1 MELKFKDVLI
11 KKEVKCILITKEIMD
26 YLFKKFKE
34 NNTKDTLIPELNL
47 TITYAVPETKD
58 IKRFIRIEGHYSRL
72 YENCYLI
79 YDYECNEY
87 YQEPIKEFNKMKI
100 K

>member
-11 KKEVKCILITKEIMD
+11 KKEVKSILITKEIMD
-26 YLFKKFKE
+26 YFFKKFKE

-47 TITYAVPETKD
+47 TITYAVPANKD
-58 IKRFIRIEGHYSRL
+58 IERFIRIEGHYSRL

-79 YDYECNEY
+79 YDCELCAY